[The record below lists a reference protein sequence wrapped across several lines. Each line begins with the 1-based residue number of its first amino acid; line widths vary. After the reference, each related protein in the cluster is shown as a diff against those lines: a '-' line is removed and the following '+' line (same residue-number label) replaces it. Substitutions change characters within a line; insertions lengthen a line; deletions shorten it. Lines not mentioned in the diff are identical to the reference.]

1 MHSRGDA
8 ISSTQ
13 YNNAWSDYLNNNF
26 QAPQYQAQQERF
38 NSKNMRLNQAIS
50 NKIRKEEMK
59 YKKSE
64 EIMEA
69 EEEEEKPG
77 FFSNLFSNK
86 KKEANKIPAPK
97 AAKKQEKKK

>member
-38 NSKNMRLNQAIS
+38 NSKNMRLN
-50 NKIRKEEMK
+50 
-59 YKKSE
+59 
-64 EIMEA
+64 
-69 EEEEEKPG
+69 
-77 FFSNLFSNK
+77 
-86 KKEANKIPAPK
+86 
-97 AAKKQEKKK
+97 